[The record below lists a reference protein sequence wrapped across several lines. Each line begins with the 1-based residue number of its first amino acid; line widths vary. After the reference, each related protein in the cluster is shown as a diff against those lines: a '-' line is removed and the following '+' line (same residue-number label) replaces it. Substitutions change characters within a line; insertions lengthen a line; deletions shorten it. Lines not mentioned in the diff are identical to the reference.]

1 LNQLHLPLYKNE
13 IFCLLGHNGAGKTTL
28 LQIISGMLAKDS
40 GEFRLNQKNVDSMI
54 GKVGL
59 CPQTDILVDQL
70 SALDHVNLACAL
82 CDEQIKQAKEYLHEV
97 RLEES
102 SWRKPIRELSG
113 GMKRKVS
120 VAIALVGNPEIFG
133 LDEPTSSMDPES
145 C

>member
-1 LNQLHLPLYKNE
+1 MLVKNSDEFHLV
-13 IFCLLGHNGAGKTTL
+13 
-28 LQIISGMLAKDS
+28 
-40 GEFRLNQKNVDSMI
+40 QKNVDSMI

-70 SALDHVNLACAL
+70 SALDHVDLACTL
-82 CDEQIKQAKEYLHEV
+82 RDEQSKQAKDYLHNV

-102 SWRKPIRELSG
+102 AWRKPIRELSG

-120 VAIALVGNPEIFG
+120 VAMALVGNQEIIV

>member
-1 LNQLHLPLYKNE
+1 MLP
-13 IFCLLGHNGAGKTTL
+13 
-28 LQIISGMLAKDS
+28 QDS

-70 SALDHVNLACAL
+70 SALDHVNLACTL
-82 CDEQIKQAKEYLHEV
+82 RDEQSKQAKDYLHNV

-102 SWRKPIRELSG
+102 AWRKPIRELSG

-120 VAIALVGNPEIFG
+120 VAMALVGNPEILV